1 MYSITSLKELT
12 DLSMSLMTT
21 MTLQKVID
29 VLGLI
34 EAGIMVS
41 ENTDSNEQQAVTTI
55 QGFMRMFAFLEEA
68 LKEKKR
74 S

>member
-1 MYSITSLKELT
+1 
-12 DLSMSLMTT
+12 

-55 QGFMRMFAFLEEA
+55 QGIMRMLAFLEEA

>member
-1 MYSITSLKELT
+1 LKELT
-12 DLSMSLMTT
+12 NLSMSLRTT

-55 QGFMRMFAFLEEA
+55 QGIMRMLAFLEEA

>member
-1 MYSITSLKELT
+1 
-12 DLSMSLMTT
+12 MSLRTT

-55 QGFMRMFAFLEEA
+55 QGIMRMLAFLEEA

>member
-1 MYSITSLKELT
+1 
-12 DLSMSLMTT
+12 
-21 MTLQKVID
+21 MTLEKVSD

-34 EAGIMVS
+34 EAGIKVS
-41 ENTDSNEQQAVTTI
+41 ENTDSNEQQAVTTT
-55 QGFMRMFAFLEEA
+55 QGIMRMLACHGEI